1 MANITYHQ
9 IIRKITVGFGNL
21 FDNIT
26 LVRYNPD
33 DTESERFIVPIAYAA
48 KELYV
53 QRLQS
58 DYNLDK
64 KVQMTLPRMSFEL
77 TGMSYDASRKQIT
90 NIKNFTFEIIF
101 TKFISNEHQL
111 LFDWV

>member
-64 KVQMTLPRMSFEL
+64 KNLIIDEVYADEGPRL
-77 TGMSYDASRKQIT
+77 KRIRPRAQGRAYARWKPTCHIT
-90 NIKNFTFEIIF
+90 VVVKSIN
-101 TKFISNEHQL
+101 
-111 LFDWV
+111 